1 MITQLDE
8 IEKDKH
14 INMTFVEFLE
24 ALVRVAEKLEIP
36 NILEVSLYLPIIPI
50 ITVFKFLLQD

>member
-36 NILEVSLYLPIIPI
+36 NILEVSLYLPFIPI
-50 ITVFKFLLQD
+50 ITFFKFFVQD